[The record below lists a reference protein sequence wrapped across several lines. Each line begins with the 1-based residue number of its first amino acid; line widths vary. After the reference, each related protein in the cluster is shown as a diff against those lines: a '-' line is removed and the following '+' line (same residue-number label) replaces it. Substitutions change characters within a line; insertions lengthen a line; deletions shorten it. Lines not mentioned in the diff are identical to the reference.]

1 MWLENLDIG
10 LLAGAAAAIASG
22 LIQGYSGF
30 AGALIIVPVL
40 AVVFGPIEAI
50 AITVVAGLA
59 GNLVLTRDAAKSA
72 NWRESG
78 VVSAAI
84 AVSIP
89 LGLVFLIS
97 ADPMII
103 RRGMGVFILLAA
115 FLLMSGWTY
124 KGKRGLISN
133 AGVGLV
139 SGLIIGAFG
148 VPSGPVFV
156 VYFLSAPVPVPVQR
170 ANIIMTVSV
179 TLTIM
184 MIGLIVEGVYSAETV
199 VRCAVI
205 APLYLIAAHIGKGL
219 FRTVPATWFNKIAY
233 SLLLASGTMALI
245 A

>member
-1 MWLENLDIG
+1 MWFEILDIG
-10 LLAGAAAAIASG
+10 LLAGSLAAIASG

-40 AVVFGPIEAI
+40 AVVFSPIEAI

-59 GNLVLTRDAAKSA
+59 GNIVLTRDAAKSA
-72 NWRESG
+72 NWREVGAVSVAIAITVPVG
-78 VVSAAI
+78 LLFLVSAE
-84 AVSIP
+84 P
-89 LGLVFLIS
+89 T
-97 ADPMII
+97 II

-115 FLLMSGWTY
+115 FVLMSGWTY
-124 KGKRGLISN
+124 KGARGLISST
-133 AGVGLV
+133 GVGLV

-156 VYFLSAPVPVPVQR
+156 VYFLSAPVPVAVQR

-184 MIGLIVEGVYSAETV
+184 MIGLIVEGVYGAETV
-199 VRCAVI
+199 ARSAII
-205 APLYLIAAHIGKGL
+205 APLYLIAAHFGKVL
-219 FRTVPATWFNKIAY
+219 FLTVPATWFNKVAY
-233 SLLLASGTMALI
+233 TLLLASGAMALL